1 MAEKLRYKGRLGQI
15 AVYFSKLVRMFIYQ
29 NDWKVLPMSAIIAG
43 VVTFAVGANMF
54 VSQEGA
60 FSGCFSLVCVCIWNG
75 FFNSI
80 QSVCRE
86 RPIIKREHRG
96 GLHISSYI
104 IAHMIYQLLLCAAQV
119 GIIILITSLAGVK
132 FPAKGPVTGYFMVD
146 LAISLFIITYAA
158 DMMSLTISSLVRNT
172 TTAMTVMPFM
182 LIFQLVFSGGLVELV
197 GAGEMLTNFTIARWG
212 LNNLC
217 TLADYNSL
225 PMVTL
230 WNTIWKFRSFE
241 IDGYKPIKEITSAII
256 SEGKLNDIIAIS
268 GQYNTDPRYV
278 YTPENILLCWAVMI
292 GIGLLFAMLSIFVLE
307 FVDRDKR

>member
-1 MAEKLRYKGRLGQI
+1 MTEKLRYRGRLGQI
-15 AVYFSKLVRMFIYQ
+15 AVYFKKFVRMFIYQ
-29 NDWKVLPMSAIIAG
+29 NDRKVLPMSAIIAA

-60 FSGCFSLVCVCIWNG
+60 FSGCFSLVCLCIWNG

-86 RPIIKREHRG
+86 RPIIKREHRA

-119 GIIILITSLAGVK
+119 AITILITRLAGIK
-132 FPAKGPVTGYFMVD
+132 FPKTGPVTGSFMVD

-158 DMMSLTISSLVRNT
+158 DMMSLAISSFVRNT

-182 LIFQLVFSGGLVELV
+182 LIIQLVFSGGLVELT
-197 GAGEMLTNFTIARWG
+197 GIGEKMTNFTIARWG

-241 IDGYKPIKEITSAII
+241 IDGYKPIKEITSKII
-256 SEGKLNDIIAIS
+256 SEGKLNDVLAIS
-268 GQYNTDPRYV
+268 GQYNTEPKFV
-278 YTPENILLCWAVMI
+278 YTAENVLHCWAVMI
-292 GIGLLFAMLSIFVLE
+292 AIGIISALLSIFVLE